1 MNPRDLST
9 RRSVGNV
16 SVSLEQLC
24 CLIGDKDVS
33 YEIYSEDDE
42 LIGVYKEAI
51 NPVLLDHRVVR
62 FSFGTGVI
70 GVIYITI
77 SREVV
82 Y

>member
-9 RRSVGNV
+9 RRTTGNV
-16 SVSLEQLC
+16 NVSLEQLC
-24 CLIGDKDVS
+24 CLIGDEDVT
-33 YEIYSEDDE
+33 YEISGENGE

-51 NPVLLDHRVVR
+51 NPVLLDHRVVK

-70 GVIYITI
+70 GVIYIII

>member
-1 MNPRDLST
+1 MNPRDLS
-9 RRSVGNV
+9 RRSVSNTN
-16 SVSLEQLC
+16 VSLEQLC
-24 CLIGDKDVS
+24 NLIDGKDVS
-33 YEIYSEDDE
+33 YEIYSEDGE

-51 NPVLLDHRVVR
+51 NPVLLDHRVVK

-77 SREVV
+77 AREVV